1 MTWAGS
7 APDDPA
13 AHPSRR
19 RFLAGAVALPL
30 AACGGGDGMRM
41 DPALSAGAAPEVLPA
56 EALPVEDVRLNFFHA
71 GTGTPVVLIHGASGN
86 ARDWTLGA
94 LQAMA
99 ERFSVTAFDRP
110 GLGRSAAPAAG
121 ADSPFVQARLMRRA
135 LAQSGTD
142 RAILIGHSYGGTVA
156 LAWALDA
163 PESVAG
169 LMVVGA
175 PSQVFPGGVGLSSEL
190 LASPLTGPFLSR
202 AAPAFVTDGVIEGA
216 VARVFAPAD
225 PPPGYVAHMDRDLLL
240 DPAVL
245 RANARQL
252 ITLKDHLRTM
262 VPRYPALAMPVEILH
277 GTEDTTVP
285 LEIHSEPLATQ
296 VPNARLTRIAG
307 AGHMPHHSHLPVIL
321 EALDRL
327 AA

>member
-1 MTWAGS
+1 MSWTGS
-7 APDDPA
+7 APDGPA
-13 AHPSRR
+13 GRLSRR
-19 RFLAGAVALPL
+19 RFVAGAAALPL
-30 AACGGGDGMRM
+30 AACGGDGMEMR
-41 DPALSAGAAPEVLPA
+41 SVTAARAATGEVPA
-56 EALPVEDVRLNFFHA
+56 EALPVEDVRLSFYRA
-71 GTGTPVVLIHGASGN
+71 GTGMPVVLIHGASGN

-99 ERFSVTAFDRP
+99 GRFAVTAFDRP
-110 GLGRSAAPAAG
+110 GLGRSAAPSAG

-135 LAQSGTD
+135 LAQSGHD

-163 PESVAG
+163 PETVTG

-175 PSQVFPGGVGLSSEL
+175 PSQVFPGGVGFSSEL
-190 LASPLTGPFLSR
+190 LASPLTGPALSR

-216 VARVFAPAD
+216 VARVFAPAT

-245 RANARQL
+245 RTNARQL
-252 ITLKDHLRTM
+252 STLKDHLRGM
-262 VPRYPALAMPVEILH
+262 VPRYPGLPMPVEILH

-285 LEIHSEPLATQ
+285 LAIHSEPLATQ

-307 AGHMPHHSHLPVIL
+307 AGHMPHHSHLPEIL
-321 EALDRL
+321 AALDRL
-327 AA
+327 VT

>member
-1 MTWAGS
+1 MA
-7 APDDPA
+7 
-13 AHPSRR
+13 R
-19 RFLAGAVALPL
+19 RFA
-30 AACGGGDGMRM
+30 
-41 DPALSAGAAPEVLPA
+41 
-56 EALPVEDVRLNFFHA
+56 
-71 GTGTPVVLIHGASGN
+71 
-86 ARDWTLGA
+86 
-94 LQAMA
+94 
-99 ERFSVTAFDRP
+99 VTAFDRP
-110 GLGRSAAPAAG
+110 GLGRSAAPSAG

-135 LAQSGTD
+135 LAQSGHD

-190 LASPLTGPFLSR
+190 LASPLTGPVLSR

-216 VARVFAPAD
+216 VARVFEPAA

-252 ITLKDHLRTM
+252 STLKDHLRTM
-262 VPRYPALAMPVEILH
+262 VPRYPGLPMPVEILH

-285 LEIHSEPLATQ
+285 LAIHSEPLAAQ
-296 VPNARLTRIAG
+296 LPDARLTRIAG
-307 AGHMPHHSHLPVIL
+307 AGHMPHHSHLPEL
-321 EALDRL
+321 LAALDRL
-327 AA
+327 AP

>member
-1 MTWAGS
+1 MEMDPTLS
-7 APDDPA
+7 ARA
-13 AHPSRR
+13 A
-19 RFLAGAVALPL
+19 A
-30 AACGGGDGMRM
+30 DGM
-41 DPALSAGAAPEVLPA
+41 PADAV
-56 EALPVEDVRLNFFHA
+56 PVEDVRLNFFHA

-99 ERFSVTAFDRP
+99 GRFAVTAFDRP
-110 GLGRSAAPAAG
+110 GLGRSAAPATG

-169 LMVVGA
+169 LMVIGA

-216 VARVFAPAD
+216 VARVFAPAE

-245 RANARQL
+245 RVNARQL
-252 ITLKDHLRTM
+252 SALKDHLRTM
-262 VPRYPALAMPVEILH
+262 VPRYPGLLMPIEILH

-285 LEIHSEPLATQ
+285 LAIHSEPLSTQ
-296 VPNARLTRIAG
+296 IPNARLTTIPG
-307 AGHMPHHSHLPVIL
+307 AGHMPHHSHLPEVL
-321 EALDRL
+321 AALDRL
-327 AA
+327 AS